1 MVSVPSIEREE
12 VTTNANSTRTV
23 TRAAAL
29 LEGLV
34 FFVPVFVLG
43 AAIEWPASLD
53 YEPAKL
59 LRLVAE
65 NESMTQLGYVVY
77 LIYSLAFWPVIA
89 LIGWHA
95 LSRTGRQWTPAV
107 LTAVVAAG
115 ISTAMRSI
123 GILRW
128 LFPMPDLADRYV
140 AASAAGEP
148 TDALVA
154 TFDALN
160 SFGGAVGEVLGVGI
174 FASVAVIAVSL
185 ALRSAGSTPV
195 WVANLGIVAGVS
207 LISSAVEIFG
217 VDAGFLLTVSV
228 TILQL
233 WFLAVAVTLR
243 SAPVDAG

>member
-1 MVSVPSIEREE
+1 M
-12 VTTNANSTRTV
+12 TRTSFGQRTV
-23 TRAAAL
+23 VRVAAL
-29 LEGLV
+29 FEGLI

-43 AAIEWPASLD
+43 AAIEWPESLD
-53 YEPAKL
+53 YEPSTL

-77 LIYSLAFWPVIA
+77 LIYSLAFWPVIC
-89 LIGWHA
+89 LMGWYA
-95 LSRTGRQWTPAV
+95 VSRNGWKWTPAV

-115 ISTAMRSI
+115 LSAAMRSI

-128 LFPMPDLADRYV
+128 LFPMPDLADKYV
-140 AASAAGEP
+140 AAAAAGES
-148 TDALVA
+148 TDSLVA

-174 FASVAVIAVSL
+174 FASIAVIAISL
-185 ALRSAGSTPV
+185 ALRAAGSTPM
-195 WVANLGIVAGVS
+195 WVVNLGLVAGVS

-217 VDAGFLLTVSV
+217 IDVGFLLTVSV

-233 WFLAVAVTLR
+233 WFLAVAFTLR
-243 SAPVDAG
+243 PVEVKG

>member
-1 MVSVPSIEREE
+1 M
-12 VTTNANSTRTV
+12 TGNSTSARTV
-23 TRAAAL
+23 TRVAAL

-53 YEPAKL
+53 FEPPKL

-89 LIGWHA
+89 LFGWHA
-95 LSRTGRQWTPAV
+95 LSRTDRRWTPSVIIA
-107 LTAVVAAG
+107 LIAAG
-115 ISTAMRSI
+115 ISAAMRSI

-128 LFPMPDLADRYV
+128 LFPMPDLADRFV
-140 AASAAGEP
+140 AASASSEP
-148 TDALVA
+148 TDGMVA
-154 TFDALN
+154 IFDALN

-174 FASVAVIAVSL
+174 FASIAVIAVSL
-185 ALRSAGSTPV
+185 ALRTAGSTPV
-195 WVANLGIVAGVS
+195 WVANLGVVAGVS
-207 LISSAVEIFG
+207 LISSAVEIVG
-217 VDAGFLLTVSV
+217 IDAGFLLTVSV

-233 WFLAVAVTLR
+233 WFLAVAFTLR
-243 SAPVDAG
+243 PVEARS